1 VELEAVELE
10 AVELETTTLL
20 AKLEFGALVSAL
32 GFAAVRK

>member
-32 GFAAVRK
+32 GFASLLK